1 MQASQVSLRRIL
13 VLNPKGGSGKTTLA
27 TTLAAWYATQDLTPA
42 LLDMD
47 NQGSSLRWLGKRPDE
62 LPGVYGLKGFD
73 LPGNVTRSFALQ
85 PPMDARR
92 LVVDTPAGLARDELI
107 RITRD
112 ADRILIPVL
121 PSDIDIHAATRCV
134 ADLLLAAK
142 IPRADNRIAVVANR
156 VKRNT
161 LVFRSL
167 MRFLTSLQIP
177 VVGVL
182 RDTQNYLRAFEAG
195 QGIHELRGGTQDQDI
210 AQWHSLLDWLERGQV
225 PAAGELWDDPQAEQ
239 DAEPEPDRP
248 TAGASP

>member
-1 MQASQVSLRRIL
+1 MQANQVGLRRIL
-13 VLNPKGGSGKTTLA
+13 ILNPKGGSGKTSLA
-27 TTLAAWYATQDLTPA
+27 TSLAAWYATQDLIPA

-47 NQGSSLRWLGKRPDE
+47 TQGSSLRWLGKRSDE

-85 PPMDARR
+85 PPVDARR
-92 LVVDTPAGLARDELI
+92 LVVDTPAALARDELI

-134 ADLLLAAK
+134 ADLLLAAR

-161 LVFRSL
+161 LIFRSL

-182 RDTQNYLRAFEAG
+182 RDTQNYVRAFEAG
-195 QGIHELRGGTQDQDI
+195 QGIHELRSGTQDQDI
-210 AQWHSLLDWLERGQV
+210 AQWRSLLDWLEQGQV
-225 PAAGELWDDPQAEQ
+225 PTAGELWDDPQAEQ
-239 DAEPEPDRP
+239 AAEPGPGRP
-248 TAGASP
+248 PRGASS